1 MESVEETPLAASL
14 RKGMAASEQGKT
26 KRERKKR
33 VGCTRG
39 RNVCERE
46 HDLRWSGA
54 RPDRSGHRTT
64 RAARSGTENDSSL
77 QQSRTA
83 L

>member
-1 MESVEETPLAASL
+1 MAVTTLRAVEGKRMESVEETPLAASL

-46 HDLRWSGA
+46 HDLR
-54 RPDRSGHRTT
+54 
-64 RAARSGTENDSSL
+64 
-77 QQSRTA
+77 
-83 L
+83 